1 MGGSTRLARDE
12 RISSPLMP
20 QAILAPAPPAVRALL
35 AEWGRTADDPRL
47 EVDPGDEMLGFL
59 RDVHGGDGEHALG
72 RYFLS
77 GASIARVLLQV
88 LRWRFGD
95 AAAVPSLLDFASG
108 YGRVTRFLL
117 DAVPASAII
126 AVDLLPAARAFQ
138 QRVLGVRALASSAA
152 PESLAL
158 PGRYAAILVTSLF
171 THLPEARFAPWLHA
185 LLGRLEPGGLLVFS
199 THDLSLLPA
208 EQRPSAGCCFQP
220 VSEIAA
226 LAEED
231 YGSTW
236 VDEPFVRA
244 ALAASGAPGSAIR
257 LPRALCGYQDLWVV
271 VPEPGETFAS
281 LSLQT
286 EPEVVVEACDVT
298 GGELTLRGWAHGRY
312 GGISRIEVA
321 LDGALVGS
329 APVDGE
335 RDDVAAV
342 LGPTARR
349 CGWIVRSP
357 FPAAASPVDSVLL
370 LRAVDARGARHVVWA
385 GRPVTAA
392 LAARGLQAREAEAAL
407 HNVRCERAAERAAT
421 GQEIADLRATVARMR
436 ASGFW
441 KLRDA
446 WFAIKRALRL
456 TDEA

>member
-1 MGGSTRLARDE
+1 
-12 RISSPLMP
+12 MP
-20 QAILAPAPPAVRALL
+20 QAALAPAPPAVRALL
-35 AEWGRTADDPRL
+35 AEWGRSADDPRL
-47 EVDPGDEMLGFL
+47 EVDPRDEMLGFL
-59 RDVHGGDGEHALG
+59 RDLYGGDGEHALG
-72 RYFLS
+72 TYYWS

-117 DAVPASAII
+117 DAVPASAIT
-126 AVDLLPAARAFQ
+126 AVDVLPAARAFQ

-152 PESLAL
+152 PEALAL

-185 LLGRLEPGGLLVFS
+185 LLGRLEPGGVLAFS

-208 EQRPSAGCCFQP
+208 EQRPAAGCCFQP
-220 VSEIAA
+220 ASEIAA
-226 LAEED
+226 LARED

-244 ALAASGAPGSAIR
+244 ALAASGVPVSATR
-257 LPRALCGYQDLWVV
+257 LPRALCGHQDLWVV
-271 VPEPGETFAS
+271 VPEAGEIFAD

-286 EPEVVVEACDVT
+286 ELEVMVEACDIA

-312 GGISRIEVA
+312 GGVARIDVV

-335 RDDVAAV
+335 REDVAAV
-342 LGPTARR
+342 LGSSARR
-349 CGWIVRSP
+349 CGWVVRSP
-357 FPAAASPVDSVLL
+357 FPADASPVDSVLL
-370 LRAVDARGARHVVWA
+370 LRAVDGRGGRHVVWS
-385 GRPVTAA
+385 GRLVTAA
-392 LAARGLQAREAEAAL
+392 LAARGLQAREAAAAL
-407 HNVRCERAAERAAT
+407 HSERCELAAERAAA

-436 ASGFW
+436 ASRFW

-446 WFAIKRALRL
+446 WFTIKRALRL